1 MKILNIQKKYLKIW
15 GYNHVAVVVVV
26 HTFNPST
33 QKTEA
38 SLSLSVLGQPGPYRE
53 FYGSQSYIV

>member
-1 MKILNIQKKYLKIW
+1 M
-15 GYNHVAVVVVV
+15 AVVVVV

-38 SLSLSVLGQPGPYRE
+38 VYHYEPWANLVHIESSMAARATWCKALPQKGKKEGRKT
-53 FYGSQSYIV
+53 